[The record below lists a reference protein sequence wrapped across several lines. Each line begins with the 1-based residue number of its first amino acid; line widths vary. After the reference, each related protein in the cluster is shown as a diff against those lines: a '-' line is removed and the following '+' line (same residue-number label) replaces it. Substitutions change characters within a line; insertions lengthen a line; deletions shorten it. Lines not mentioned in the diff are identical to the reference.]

1 MHTYTS
7 GSNMFLIFKHGVGLI
22 TGGFTADWKFSNAEK
37 ETGLSKF
44 RSLKS
49 GFHLSHNK
57 KSRQTLRELKGD
69 LS

>member
-1 MHTYTS
+1 
-7 GSNMFLIFKHGVGLI
+7 MFLIFKHGVGLI

-37 ETGLSKF
+37 ETGLSKL

-49 GFHLSHNK
+49 GFHLPHNK
-57 KSRQTLRELKGD
+57 KPTQTLRELKGD